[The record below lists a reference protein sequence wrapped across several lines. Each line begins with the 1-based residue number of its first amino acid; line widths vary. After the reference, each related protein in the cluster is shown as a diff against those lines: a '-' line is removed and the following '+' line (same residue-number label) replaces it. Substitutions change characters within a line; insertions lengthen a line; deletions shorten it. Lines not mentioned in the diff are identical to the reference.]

1 MIFIKPQLTPYELA
15 GVLNISASAAY
26 ALCRDPTFPA
36 YKLGVGKN
44 SNWRI
49 DPDDL
54 QDWIESKK
62 VINITIAAPK
72 RKHRSSPSK
81 KAVNGYTL
89 NWD

>member
-1 MIFIKPQLTPYELA
+1 VIFIKPQLTPYELA

-26 ALCRDPTFPA
+26 ALCRDPAFPA
-36 YKLGVGKN
+36 YKLGGGKN

-62 VINITIAAPK
+62 VINITLAAPP
-72 RKHRSSPSK
+72 RKHRSSTPK
-81 KAVNGYTL
+81 KAVNGYAL
-89 NWD
+89 KWD